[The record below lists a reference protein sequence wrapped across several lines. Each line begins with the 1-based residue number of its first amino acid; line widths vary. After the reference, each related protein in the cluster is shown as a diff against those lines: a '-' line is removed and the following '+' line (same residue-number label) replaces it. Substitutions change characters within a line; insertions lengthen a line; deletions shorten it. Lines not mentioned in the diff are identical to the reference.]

1 METSGSTAVVAS
13 LLRRGRHRDGRL
25 AACAVLAVRGLTRR
39 IAHGAAGAPYVA
51 RRDRRRMVGSR
62 FGCGAPFMPCPA
74 AMSKEAERV
83 AVAAVLLR
91 RTVVGLTK
99 EKVTSGMTGIEDASF
114 SGEAAITIASSQ
126 RSSCTTTWCG
136 FPSVGVVWACAR
148 RPATS
153 ATLSTG
159 RSWE

>member
-1 METSGSTAVVAS
+1 
-13 LLRRGRHRDGRL
+13 
-25 AACAVLAVRGLTRR
+25 
-39 IAHGAAGAPYVA
+39 
-51 RRDRRRMVGSR
+51 
-62 FGCGAPFMPCPA
+62 
-74 AMSKEAERV
+74 MSKEAERV

-91 RTVVGLTK
+91 RTVVGLLPK
-99 EKVTSGMTGIEDASF
+99 EKVTSGTTGIEDASF

-136 FPSVGVVWACAR
+136 FPSVGVAWAFAR

>member
-1 METSGSTAVVAS
+1 VETSGSTAVVAS

-39 IAHGAAGAPYVA
+39 IAHGAVGAPYVA

-83 AVAAVLLR
+83 AVAAVPLR
-91 RTVVGLTK
+91 RTVVGLT
-99 EKVTSGMTGIEDASF
+99 EEATSGTTGIEDASF

>member
-1 METSGSTAVVAS
+1 MAGVTEEATSV
-13 LLRRGRHRDGRL
+13 
-25 AACAVLAVRGLTRR
+25 
-39 IAHGAAGAPYVA
+39 
-51 RRDRRRMVGSR
+51 
-62 FGCGAPFMPCPA
+62 
-74 AMSKEAERV
+74 
-83 AVAAVLLR
+83 
-91 RTVVGLTK
+91 
-99 EKVTSGMTGIEDASF
+99 MTGIEDASF